1 MRILRNLH
9 LKCFRYATLPVCD
22 HLISGFSFYF
32 RTAIKIFVESK
43 APSGGWNVDLNLF
56 YLCYILLLSLSLM
69 LRFLAPSHWV
79 FFRAIAN
86 GCSVE
91 FRSGPVGE
99 RAGLGAD
106 RPGEIGA
113 EDDEFDAYRK
123 RMMLAYRFR
132 PNPLVGGLRTSY
144 TRQCT
149 SEKCSVTSAV
159 FQTV

>member
-1 MRILRNLH
+1 MGSWIRIRMKTYADPKHCFYQKFKYRCRVPVLSIVASFRVYNLVNLMQSRASAH
-9 LKCFRYATLPVCD
+9 WLVCTKFFGTKR
-22 HLISGFSFYF
+22 H
-32 RTAIKIFVESK
+32 
-43 APSGGWNVDLNLF
+43 
-56 YLCYILLLSLSLM
+56 LSL
-69 LRFLAPSHWV
+69 
-79 FFRAIAN
+79 AN
-86 GCSVE
+86 CM
-91 FRSGPVGE
+91 

-144 TRQCT
+144 TRHCT

>member
-1 MRILRNLH
+1 M
-9 LKCFRYATLPVCD
+9 
-22 HLISGFSFYF
+22 
-32 RTAIKIFVESK
+32 
-43 APSGGWNVDLNLF
+43 
-56 YLCYILLLSLSLM
+56 LSLICFTYVIFYYYPCHLCS
-69 LRFLAPSHWV
+69 V
-79 FFRAIAN
+79 FSRHRTGFFYRAIAN

-144 TRQCT
+144 TRHCT